1 MPQSARL
8 MQHFDHVLLDRDEV
22 WPAVRPDVVLQ
33 LGGRITSKRV
43 SEFMSW
49 AAQPSVSRYTV
60 LSSQSLLQ
68 DVCHMRGIPIC
79 VRAPLLHC
87 LRDSFANSG

>member
-1 MPQSARL
+1 MQSLRGPALGWLLVESLAFNAAECIAGLRIGHAPKSAGL

-43 SEFMSW
+43 SEFLSW
-49 AAQPSVSRYTV
+49 AAQPSVSRYFT
-60 LSSQSLLQ
+60 L
-68 DVCHMRGIPIC
+68 
-79 VRAPLLHC
+79 
-87 LRDSFANSG
+87 FF